1 MQAQGTE
8 LKTEYWFRSDEH
20 FDKLYAPS
28 IRELAYRHWTPLD
41 VAKEAAAFLAAEKNM
56 RILDIGSGV
65 AKFCLAG
72 AYFHP
77 DAHFYGVE
85 QRKSLMVHSEIA
97 RLKLGLENV
106 SLIHSNFTTLDFKEY
121 DHFYFFNSFFEN
133 LSGAGKI
140 DESLEYS
147 DQLYNY
153 YNRYLFRQLDL
164 KPAGTRLA
172 TYYSS
177 GDEIPDSY
185 HIVGTSMNQQLKFW
199 VKV

>member
-1 MQAQGTE
+1 
-8 LKTEYWFRSDEH
+8 
-20 FDKLYAPS
+20 
-28 IRELAYRHWTPLD
+28 
-41 VAKEAAAFLAAEKNM
+41 
-56 RILDIGSGV
+56 
-65 AKFCLAG
+65 
-72 AYFHP
+72 
-77 DAHFYGVE
+77 
-85 QRKSLMVHSEIA
+85 MVHSEIA